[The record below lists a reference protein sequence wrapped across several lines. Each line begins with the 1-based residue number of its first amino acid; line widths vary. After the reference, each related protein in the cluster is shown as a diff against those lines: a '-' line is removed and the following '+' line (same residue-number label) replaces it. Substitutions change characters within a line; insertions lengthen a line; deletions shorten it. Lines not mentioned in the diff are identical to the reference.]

1 MDCAVTEQCGAAN
14 FKTEFTVSVEF
25 CAADKF
31 HCSRAANTVN
41 TVKNLSLLHFR
52 FHFRFRFDFR
62 FHFHFRFQGPRRA
75 GCQLKKPF
83 KGSSSGSNVRVEV
96 EGPFS

>member
-25 CAADKF
+25 WAADKF

-41 TVKNLSLLHFR
+41 TVKNLSLFHFR
-52 FHFRFRFDFR
+52 FHFRF
-62 FHFHFRFQGPRRA
+62 QGPS
-75 GCQLKKPF
+75 
-83 KGSSSGSNVRVEV
+83 KGGLSTQKALPGFEFRKQRMC
-96 EGPFS
+96 

>member
-41 TVKNLSLLHFR
+41 TVKNLSLFHFR
-52 FHFRFRFDFR
+52 FHFRF
-62 FHFHFRFQGPRRA
+62 QGPSKG

>member
-25 CAADKF
+25 WAADKF

-41 TVKNLSLLHFR
+41 TVKNLSLLHF
-52 FHFRFRFDFR
+52 HFRFDFR
-62 FHFHFRFQGPRRA
+62 FRFHFRFKGPSKG